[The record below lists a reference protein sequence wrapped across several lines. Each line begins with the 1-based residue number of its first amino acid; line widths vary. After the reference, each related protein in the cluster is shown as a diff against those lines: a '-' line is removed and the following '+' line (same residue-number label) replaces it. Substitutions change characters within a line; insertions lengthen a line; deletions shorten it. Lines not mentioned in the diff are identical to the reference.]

1 MQHSRRA
8 ELRQPSTMNGNV
20 LPMCAPSFVQ
30 IRKTH
35 TLYVHEYE
43 SCHGIATGS
52 SFGTTIAFAIKC
64 FFVFES
70 DERRIVALSRLP
82 VSTFA
87 NGYDLRG
94 FDAPHFS

>member
-1 MQHSRRA
+1 MSWDCDG
-8 ELRQPSTMNGNV
+8 L
-20 LPMCAPSFVQ
+20 FVWDHDC
-30 IRKTH
+30 I
-35 TLYVHEYE
+35 
-43 SCHGIATGS
+43 CHQM
-52 SFGTTIAFAIKC
+52 FL
-64 FFVFES
+64 VFES